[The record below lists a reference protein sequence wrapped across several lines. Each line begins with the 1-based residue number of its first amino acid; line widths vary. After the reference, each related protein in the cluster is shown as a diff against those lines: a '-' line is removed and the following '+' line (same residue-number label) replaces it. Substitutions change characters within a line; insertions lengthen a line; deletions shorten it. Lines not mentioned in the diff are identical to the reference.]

1 MSLRAQ
7 VRKQTLG
14 GLRVQGSPRTQACPL
29 GCPQLPWA
37 PCSCSSLILSVTK
50 FTYWLLLSSLSR
62 WPLVELPEMR
72 KLDACLSLIPMFY
85 ICFSYPSNIS
95 RIHFL
100 FPFWAAV
107 LVQALIIYQP
117 SHHGGLCLG
126 PSPPSSSQH
135 RAGEC
140 LSVTFRINGN
150 PAF

>member
-1 MSLRAQ
+1 
-7 VRKQTLG
+7 
-14 GLRVQGSPRTQACPL
+14 
-29 GCPQLPWA
+29 
-37 PCSCSSLILSVTK
+37 
-50 FTYWLLLSSLSR
+50 
-62 WPLVELPEMR
+62 MR

-135 RAGEC
+135 CAGEC
-140 LSVTFRINGN
+140 LSVRDLQDKWKPIILNKGPFRTG
-150 PAF
+150 PRWFVVPCCLLHLYTHCCPPRPRSCSPSVPHHLPPRVSSGCLCFSQVHSLPQLL